1 MQSAVNFLLVLL
13 LAGFCAAKTVFQGKI
28 GKDVLST
35 SAAVLLF
42 NSGYF
47 LVAALCMAVDHFVDG
62 STISRE
68 TVFYGALF
76 GVVSVLFQF
85 ASTCAMRYGPV
96 SLTVLIVNLSCAI
109 PIIVGIAVWK
119 ETPSPWFFPGLALML
134 AALIFSSDLHDLH
147 IPQPKRW
154 FLFVALA
161 FCCSGV
167 LNIIQKLH
175 QFTPAAKERSA
186 FVMVA
191 YALSTMVALGASA
204 VLAKQ
209 YRFPRHMWKLNL
221 LLPTAV
227 VGVILCLYQKL
238 CLVMASR
245 MGGSVL
251 YPMLNGMT
259 LVACTLVGVLLFKDP
274 FRHRQKL
281 CVLCGIGA
289 VVLLSI

>member
-1 MQSAVNFLLVLL
+1 MQNVINFLLILL
-13 LAGFCAAKTVFQGKI
+13 LAGFCAAKTVFQGRI

-47 LVAALCMAVDHFVDG
+47 LVAAVCMAADHSISG
-62 STISRE
+62 SNISRE
-68 TVFYGALF
+68 TVLYGALF
-76 GVVSVLFQF
+76 GLVSVLFQF

-96 SLTVLIVNLSCAI
+96 SLTALIVNLSCAI
-109 PIIVGIAVWK
+109 PIIVGIAVWR
-119 ETPSPWFFPGLALML
+119 ETPSPWFFPGLALVL
-134 AALIFSSDLHDLH
+134 AALILSADLHDLH

-154 FLFVALA
+154 FVFVALA
-161 FCCSGV
+161 FCCSGI

-175 QFTPAAKERSA
+175 QFTPAAQERSA

-191 YALSTMVALGASA
+191 YALSTLVALGASVA
-204 VLAKQ
+204 LAKQ
-209 YRFPRHMWKLNL
+209 RRFPRQIWKLNL
-221 LLPTAV
+221 LLPTAM

-259 LVACTLVGVLLFKDP
+259 LVACTLVGVLLFQDP
-274 FRHRQKL
+274 FRRRQKL

-289 VVLLSI
+289 VVLLSL